1 MESNYSTSLKGSL
14 TDVVC
19 ARVGGANTTPL
30 LSSAVHFAKQKT
42 SNYFLL
48 LQNMNSADKNE
59 RVQKP
64 ARIPP
69 QTPPAGG
76 TEVEA
81 GRIHIPS
88 QLFRPA
94 ESALV
99 FRVLR
104 KMGSDFFK
112 QTPPNLICRR
122 SCLSA
127 RGGSVGFRQEIPRGF
142 EFRQKNSRR
151 KSAVPKRSLDCAF
164 SARAYEERFLEIV
177 GVDTMPLSI

>member
-1 MESNYSTSLKGSL
+1 ML
-14 TDVVC
+14 
-19 ARVGGANTTPL
+19 ARN
-30 LSSAVHFAKQKT
+30 SAVAIFPKT
-42 SNYFLL
+42 PSP
-48 LQNMNSADKNE
+48 
-59 RVQKP
+59 KP

-76 TEVEA
+76 KSAEA

-94 ESALV
+94 ESALA

-112 QTPPNLICRR
+112 QTPPFQICRR
-122 SCLSA
+122 SCLGASPL
-127 RGGSVGFRQEIPRGF
+127 GIGFRQEIPGGF

-151 KSAVPKRSLDCAF
+151 KSAVSKRSLDCAKG
-164 SARAYEERFLEIV
+164 ARADEERFLEIV
-177 GVDTMPLSI
+177 SVGAMPLSI

>member
-1 MESNYSTSLKGSL
+1 MIHMNIGDSKI
-14 TDVVC
+14 
-19 ARVGGANTTPL
+19 
-30 LSSAVHFAKQKT
+30 
-42 SNYFLL
+42 FLASP
-48 LQNMNSADKNE
+48 N
-59 RVQKP
+59 P

-76 TEVEA
+76 KEAEA

-122 SCLSA
+122 SCLGASPL
-127 RGGSVGFRQEIPRGF
+127 GIGFRQEIPGGF
-142 EFRQKNSRR
+142 EFRQKHSCR
-151 KSAVPKRSLDCAF
+151 KSAV
-164 SARAYEERFLEIV
+164 RADGKKKNFHPW
-177 GVDTMPLSI
+177 GGF

>member
-1 MESNYSTSLKGSL
+1 MATNYSTLLFEGSKN
-14 TDVVC
+14 DVVC

-30 LSSAVHFAKQKT
+30 SFLNFFAAYFAKR
-42 SNYFLL
+42 NL
-48 LQNMNSADKNE
+48 NSGDFEKRTVPN
-59 RVQKP
+59 P

-76 TEVEA
+76 TGAEA

-88 QLFRPA
+88 QMFRHA

-112 QTPPNLICRR
+112 QTPPNLISQCPHR
-122 SCLSA
+122 STDRTQDS
-127 RGGSVGFRQEIPRGF
+127 GSC
-142 EFRQKNSRR
+142 N
-151 KSAVPKRSLDCAF
+151 RSSNL
-164 SARAYEERFLEIV
+164 REGTNTELYK
-177 GVDTMPLSI
+177 

>member
-1 MESNYSTSLKGSL
+1 MYLFMNLAAEFPK
-14 TDVVC
+14 
-19 ARVGGANTTPL
+19 TP
-30 LSSAVHFAKQKT
+30 SP
-42 SNYFLL
+42 
-48 LQNMNSADKNE
+48 
-59 RVQKP
+59 KP

-76 TEVEA
+76 TGAEA

-88 QLFRPA
+88 QMFRPA

-122 SCLSA
+122 SCLGASPL
-127 RGGSVGFRQEIPRGF
+127 GIGFRQEIPGGF

-151 KSAVPKRSLDCAF
+151 KSAVPKRSLDCAKG
-164 SARAYEERFLEIV
+164 ARADERFLEIV
-177 GVDTMPLSI
+177 GVSAMPLSI